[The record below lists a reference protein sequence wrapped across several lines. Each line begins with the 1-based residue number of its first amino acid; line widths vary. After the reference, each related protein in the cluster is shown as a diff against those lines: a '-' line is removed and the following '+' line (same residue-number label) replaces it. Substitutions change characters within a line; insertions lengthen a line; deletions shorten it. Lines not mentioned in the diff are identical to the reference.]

1 VKLALDGEVRSGV
14 TGQGLVRV
22 PRRRKDEGPEV
33 APEPLPAARVLDQP
47 LAGFGDM
54 HKPPGFPFAYSSA
67 ALPVPG
73 VPPVVQAQ
81 VASPGRAGQRRFL
94 GTGGRHGP
102 SSSLVDEHP
111 TPAARDPQP
120 SQRGA
125 AGIRERAGATR
136 DLGALDSTEAA
147 AHSGQ
152 DPNLRGRGLPEAED
166 GREPLV
172 KSVQGQAGERGAKHA
187 PEPSTSVP
195 PQALLFVPRGPANLA
210 TIAPELAQARTYAT
224 ASIAAE
230 TRRAYTRE
238 WGCFAAWCSSKGL
251 ASLPAAGITVAAYL
265 AGLADGSATS
275 RGVARKP
282 AGLELA
288 LAAISGAH
296 KTAGLASPR
305 DAPEVK
311 AVRAGIRRTH
321 GTAQRQVDPLLVPEL
336 RRAVASLPATLHGLR
351 DRALLLVGWAGSF
364 RRAALVS
371 LDVPDAAFKTEGLEL
386 HIRRDKTDQ
395 EARGR
400 VLPIPFGSAAEV
412 CPVRSLRAWLD
423 AAGITEGPLFRSVDK
438 GGTVSAERL
447 CDRAVALIAKR
458 VALSI
463 GADPRTFA
471 GHSLRAGFATSAIRA
486 GRHYRDVMRHTGHKD
501 VRVFDR
507 YVRAAGL
514 WQDNAAAGL
523 L

>member
-1 VKLALDGEVRSGV
+1 VKLARDGEVRSGV

-47 LAGFGDM
+47 LAGFGDT
-54 HKPPGFPFAYSSA
+54 HKPPSFSFAYSSA

-73 VPPVVQAQ
+73 VPPIAQAQ
-81 VASPGRAGQRRFL
+81 VASLGRAGQRRFL

-102 SSSLVDEHP
+102 SSSLVDEEA
-111 TPAARDPQP
+111 TPP
-120 SQRGA
+120 
-125 AGIRERAGATR
+125 
-136 DLGALDSTEAA
+136 
-147 AHSGQ
+147 AH
-152 DPNLRGRGLPEAED
+152 D
-166 GREPLV
+166 
-172 KSVQGQAGERGAKHA
+172 
-187 PEPSTSVP
+187 
-195 PQALLFVPRGPANLA
+195 PQALVLTLPSPADLA
-210 TIAPELAQARTYAT
+210 TIAPELAQARTYAA
-224 ASIAAE
+224 ASVADE
-230 TRRAYTRE
+230 TRRAYRRE
-238 WGCFAAWCSSKGL
+238 WGCFASWCSSKGL
-251 ASLPAAGITVAAYL
+251 ETLPAAPVTVAAYL
-265 AGLADGSATS
+265 AALADGTAAP
-275 RGVARKP
+275 RGRARKP

-288 LAAISGAH
+288 LAAIAGAH
-296 KTAGLASPR
+296 KTAGHPSPR
-305 DAPEVK
+305 DAPEVR

-336 RRAVASLPATLHGLR
+336 RRAVAILPASLLGFR

-371 LDVPDAAFKTEGLEL
+371 LDVADAAFGVDGVAITL
-386 HIRRDKTDQ
+386 RFDKTDQ
-395 EARGR
+395 EGRGR
-400 VLPIPFGSAAEV
+400 VLPLPFSSSADV

-423 AAGITEGPLFRSVDK
+423 AAGIAEGPLFRSVDR
-438 GGTVSAERL
+438 GGHVSAERL
-447 CDRAVALIAKR
+447 SDRAVALVVKR
-458 VALSI
+458 AALSI
-463 GADPRTFA
+463 GADPATFA

-514 WQDNAAAGL
+514 WVDNPAAGL